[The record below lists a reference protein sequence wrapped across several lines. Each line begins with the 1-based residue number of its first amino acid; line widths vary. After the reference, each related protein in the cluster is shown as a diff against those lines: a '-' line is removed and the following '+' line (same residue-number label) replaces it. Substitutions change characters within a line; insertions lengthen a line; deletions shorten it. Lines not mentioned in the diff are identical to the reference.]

1 MYPRL
6 FQFGHIAIPAYG
18 VFAALA
24 ILAALAVSTQT
35 ARRLSLN
42 PETVWNLGLT
52 GIFTALIGARLLLAL
67 FHPRDFL
74 AHPFW
79 MMGLVS
85 VRSNTAFYGSL
96 VLAICICCGYI
107 FASRLPLRRTLD
119 CIAPAAALGLGIRA
133 LGAFAAGSDYG
144 SPTSAPWGVTYTHRL
159 ASLWSGTPLGT
170 RLHPV
175 QLYEAAVLFALFA
188 LLMFLLPRYQHA
200 GDLAALF
207 LFVYGA
213 ALYFLDFYRGAHG
226 FVFAE
231 FLSIAQICG
240 ILSVLVG
247 LVLFWQTSGRQQNR
261 GPATGKIS

>member
-1 MYPRL
+1 LYPRL
-6 FQFGHIAIPAYG
+6 FQFGHVAIPAYG

-35 ARRLSLN
+35 ARRLSLH
-42 PETVWNLGLT
+42 PEAVWNLCLT
-52 GIFTALIGARLLLAL
+52 GIFTALIGARLLLIL

-79 MMGLVS
+79 MLGLVA
-85 VRSNTAFYGSL
+85 VRSNAAFYGGL
-96 VLAICICCGYI
+96 LLAICICYGYI
-107 FASRLPLRRTLD
+107 FLGRLPLRPTLD

-133 LGAFAAGSDYG
+133 LGAFAAGSEYG

-170 RLHPV
+170 SLHPV
-175 QLYEAAVLFALFA
+175 QLYEATVLFALFA
-188 LLMFLLPRYQHA
+188 VLMFLLPRYKHA

-213 ALYFLDFYRGAHG
+213 ALYFLDFCRGAHS
-226 FVFAE
+226 FVFADS
-231 FLSIAQICG
+231 LSIAQARG
-240 ILSVLVG
+240 ILFVLLG
-247 LVLFWQTSGRQQNR
+247 SALFLQTSGRQQNR
-261 GPATGKIS
+261 GPATIS